1 MVTEDAEID
10 GYLFPAGT
18 PVLTNTLA
26 AKRDPSV
33 YDNPDRVDITR
44 QGAPAI
50 LTFGGGVHYCL
61 GANLARREIAE
72 ALNVLA
78 QRLAN
83 PRTDGPV
90 PWKPIV
96 TLSGPKSLP
105 IAFEVAR

>member
-72 ALNVLA
+72 ALNVPSMSSPNDWPTRA
-78 QRLAN
+78 PTGRC
-83 PRTDGPV
+83 RG
-90 PWKPIV
+90 
-96 TLSGPKSLP
+96 S
-105 IAFEVAR
+105 R